1 MITQQNMIE
10 SAKSAV
16 RKIPPEL
23 TDDTNS
29 TTTELQ
35 FEYFALSL
43 LLGKFRRKPFHL
55 RYKNIVEQLCPAAH
69 EACSER
75 ARVSFIF

>member
-1 MITQQNMIE
+1 MITQQNMTE

-35 FEYFALSL
+35 FEYFALS
-43 LLGKFRRKPFHL
+43 
-55 RYKNIVEQLCPAAH
+55 
-69 EACSER
+69 
-75 ARVSFIF
+75 

>member
-1 MITQQNMIE
+1 MTE

-35 FEYFALSL
+35 FEYFALSQHCRNEKKC
-43 LLGKFRRKPFHL
+43 GDFHL
-55 RYKNIVEQLCPAAH
+55 MSRHLL
-69 EACSER
+69 
-75 ARVSFIF
+75 